1 MSTVNQ
7 LLAKAMSTSSE
18 EEAMSCLRMAR
29 KKGNTFD
36 DEVSTSSEFKGQTAE
51 YWYNKAVT
59 YYNFAK
65 KKQETSGLTIDQQ
78 NRLYKMYEN
87 AERTSTT
94 LHEKVSNLNTENS
107 LLKRKIEEETN
118 KYRDGLGFG
127 FLIGSVITF
136 VVAVFILGNV

>member
-29 KKGNTFD
+29 KKSNTFD
-36 DEVSTSSEFKGQTAE
+36 SGVSTSSEFNGHTAE

-59 YYNFAK
+59 YYNAAK

-78 NRLYKMYEN
+78 KHLFKMYEN
-87 AERTSTT
+87 AERTNVT
-94 LHEKVSNLNTENS
+94 LHEKVSKLNTENS
-107 LLKRKIEEETN
+107 TLRTKLGAETN
-118 KYRDGLGFG
+118 KYMDGLGFG
-127 FLIGSVITF
+127 FLIGAVISF
-136 VVAVFILGNV
+136 MVGVLIL

>member
-1 MSTVNQ
+1 MSAVNQ

-29 KKGNTFD
+29 KKSNTFD
-36 DEVSTSSEFKGQTAE
+36 SGVSTSSEFNGHTAE
-51 YWYNKAVT
+51 YWYNKAVI
-59 YYNFAK
+59 YYNTAK
-65 KKQETSGLTIDQQ
+65 KKQEASGLTIDQQ

-127 FLIGSVITF
+127 FLIGSVISF
-136 VVAVFILGNV
+136 VVAVFIL